1 MTSATLFDSP
11 LDAMDELDFLV
22 RESRLTHRMFK
33 NKKGKYYVLS
43 TTYIPKKDML
53 VAELNCRNVV
63 GNNAINARRGERVRQ
78 SKMGRKAETIS
89 GLYEHTAPSR
99 GKKRDRS

>member
-1 MTSATLFDSP
+1 MTSATLFDNP

-33 NKKGKYYVLS
+33 NRKDKYYVLNTS
-43 TTYIPKKDML
+43 YIPKKDML
-53 VAELNCRNVV
+53 VAELNCRNVE
-63 GNNAINARRGERVRQ
+63 GNSAINARRGERVRQ
-78 SKMGRKAETIS
+78 SKMGRNAEIIS